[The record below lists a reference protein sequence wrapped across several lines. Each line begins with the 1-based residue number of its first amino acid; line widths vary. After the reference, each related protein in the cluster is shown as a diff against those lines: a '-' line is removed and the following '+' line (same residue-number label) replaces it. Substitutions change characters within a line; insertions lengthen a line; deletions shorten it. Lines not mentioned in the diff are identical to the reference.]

1 MTATASAIPTYNGP
15 SEVSGAYRE
24 MLIRLLT
31 RQLWAETATAEVF
44 GRSIQAAPTWREQ
57 YLAAEFAFE
66 EAQHSQMLI
75 DVLTEL
81 GEDADAIIKARP
93 PAASFWHL
101 DLDNWIH
108 IAVFNFV
115 VDRGGSHQIMEY
127 HNSSYRPWAQRM
139 DVVLADEQEHYGNG
153 VDNLREFA
161 RDSKQF
167 AEFQAVFSELLPNAV
182 KRCFGRPEGKDNDFC
197 LAHGLKRHTTEAVI
211 NRYLEE
217 MSGYMHEVGL
227 KFPSFT
233 QFEKMGAELKPST
246 RAIIAKLQ

>member
-1 MTATASAIPTYNGP
+1 MMAQPSGIPTYSGP
-15 SEVSGAYRE
+15 ADVSGDYRS
-24 MLIRLLT
+24 MLVRLLT

-44 GRSIQAAPTWREQ
+44 GRSIQAAPSWREQ

-75 DVLTEL
+75 DVLNEL
-81 GEDADAIIKARP
+81 GEDAEAIIKARP
-93 PAASFWHL
+93 AAATFWHL

-127 HNSSYRPWAQRM
+127 HTSSYRPWAQRM

-153 VDNLREFA
+153 VDSLRDFA
-161 RDSKQF
+161 RDPAKF
-167 AEFQAVFSELLPNAV
+167 GEFQAVFSELLPNAI
-182 KRCFGRPEGKDNDFC
+182 KRCFGRPEGADNDFC
-197 LAHGLKRHTTEAVI
+197 LAHGLKRHTTEQVV

-217 MSGYMHEVGL
+217 MSGYMREVGL
-227 KFPSFT
+227 KFPPFE
-233 QFEKMGAELKPST
+233 QFDRMGAELKPST
-246 RAIIAKLQ
+246 RAIIARLQ